1 MWTTNFRHGRYF
13 VALGMWLAASVP
25 TLLCAE
31 TFKSGDR
38 IILETLDNMVGPRWL
53 DGRTHDATVGLA
65 PAYGAPFTGTLWEL
79 IEHDDRSFE
88 LRSLGLVEGPRILGV
103 RAADGTVELVT
114 AGTDTP
120 FNRWRID
127 EIETEI
133 FTLQNLGQPESRR
146 LLDGRTEG
154 GMVSTESGTIVVPVS
169 SRWRV
174 HRNVPINVLTQHND
188 IARSGA
194 NLFETI
200 LEPSVVRAGRF
211 GKIFERRVDGQIY
224 AQPLYV
230 SGLTIP
236 GKGIHNVVFGATTL
250 NRVYAFD
257 ADDPDQSA
265 PLWESEQLGVP
276 LHRAN
281 LIEFSLIDP
290 AIGIVGTPVIDLS
303 TNTMYLV
310 AKSKTLDPILSL
322 GEIVPNNRLAFE
334 SELGVLLGPRWL
346 DGRVQ
351 DITVGLARN
360 TEFPFTG
367 TVWEV
372 QGNADAGFIF
382 RNHGHLVPPP
392 PPPPQPPP
400 NVFLDGRSQDGSVGL
415 APATTGVFTG
425 TLWKIVEA
433 GGGRFNLISQGTA
446 PGPKVLNAGDGTVGL
461 VATTGGGIFGGAGTR
476 WLIHRLNFHNRLY
489 ALDLAN
495 GQVKRS
501 IEIEGT
507 TAGTV
512 FDPQWHMNRPGL
524 LLMNGIVYVAF
535 GAHADTGPWHGWVFG
550 YHAETF
556 SPAGIHVT
564 TPEPHGGGGVWQA
577 GNGLLGDP
585 EGFIYFL
592 TGNGDPV
599 GPPPPA
605 DVRNSFVKLRAQN
618 DTLTVAASFPPVHRP
633 ELDRCDIDLG
643 SAGPIRLPGT
653 RLIAGAGKE
662 GILYLLDSD
671 TLKEVHQFQ
680 ATFRQY
686 PPDYDPPK
694 RPCPTDPNI
703 PFDFQV
709 MYFYPHVHG
718 SPVVWPLGENGAS
731 RLYLWAEQDVIR
743 SFTFDPVRS
752 RFIAHAG
759 RTKAPEHSM
768 PGGVLSL
775 SGDSKA
781 RDKAIV
787 WAAIPVDCSDNN
799 SVRLMGNRSCNGE
812 NLRVNGV
819 LHAFEAATL
828 EDIWDSERN
837 ASDRL
842 GFLGKFSPPTIAH
855 GRVYLGTSGDP
866 AAPACDDSHC
876 PSKLVVYGVI
886 PGR

>member
-1 MWTTNFRHGRYF
+1 
-13 VALGMWLAASVP
+13 
-25 TLLCAE
+25 
-31 TFKSGDR
+31 
-38 IILETLDNMVGPRWL
+38 MV
-53 DGRTHDATVGLA
+53 
-65 PAYGAPFTGTLWEL
+65 
-79 IEHDDRSFE
+79 
-88 LRSLGLVEGPRILGV
+88 
-103 RAADGTVELVT
+103 
-114 AGTDTP
+114 
-120 FNRWRID
+120 
-127 EIETEI
+127 
-133 FTLQNLGQPESRR
+133 
-146 LLDGRTEG
+146 
-154 GMVSTESGTIVVPVS
+154 
-169 SRWRV
+169 
-174 HRNVPINVLTQHND
+174 
-188 IARSGA
+188 RSGA
-194 NLFETI
+194 NIFETI

-211 GKIFERRVDGQIY
+211 GKIFERNVDGQIY

-236 GKGIHNVVFGATTL
+236 GKGVHNVVFVATTL

-257 ADDPDQSA
+257 ADDPGQSVA
-265 PLWESEQLGVP
+265 LWESDQLGAP

-281 LIEFSLIDP
+281 LTEFSLIDP

-303 TNTMYLV
+303 TNTMYVV
-310 AKSKTLDPILSL
+310 AKSKTLDPVLSL
-322 GEIVPNNRLAFE
+322 RDIRADNRLAFE
-334 SELGVLLGPRWL
+334 SLGSVSGPRWL
-346 DGRVQ
+346 DGRAQ
-351 DITVGLARN
+351 DNSVGLAPS

-372 QGNADAGFIF
+372 QGNSNAGFTF
-382 RNHGHLVPPP
+382 RNHGHLIPPP
-392 PPPPQPPP
+392 PPPP
-400 NVFLDGRSQDGSVGL
+400 NTGLFLDGRSQDGSVGL
-415 APATTGVFTG
+415 APTTAGVFTG
-425 TLWKIVEA
+425 TLWNIVDAA
-433 GGGRFNLISQGTA
+433 GGGFNMISQGTA
-446 PGPKVLNAGDGTVGL
+446 PGPKILDGRTGDGTVGL
-461 VATTGGGIFGGAGTR
+461 ADTTGGVFTGTR
-476 WLIHRLNFHNRLY
+476 WRIHRLNFHNRLY
-489 ALDLAN
+489 ALDLTT
-495 GQVKRS
+495 GRIKRT
-501 IEIEGT
+501 IEVGGT
-507 TAGTV
+507 TGGTV

-535 GAHADTGPWHGWVFG
+535 GAHADHFPWHGWVFG
-550 YHAETF
+550 YNAETF

-564 TPEPHGGGGVWQA
+564 TPEPHYGGGIWQA

-592 TGNGDPV
+592 TGNGDPL

-633 ELDRCDIDLG
+633 ELDQCDIDLG

-671 TLKEVHQFQ
+671 TLKELHQFQ

-686 PPDYDPPK
+686 SPDTDPPK
-694 RPCPTDPNI
+694 RPCPTDPNKL
-703 PFDFQV
+703 DFQV

-718 SPVVWPLGENGAS
+718 SPVVWPLGQNGAS

-775 SGDSKA
+775 SGDGEA
-781 RDKAIV
+781 RDKAII

-799 SVRLMGNRSCNGE
+799 SIKLMGNRSCNGE
-812 NLRVNGV
+812 NRRVNGV
-819 LHAFEAATL
+819 LHAFEAVTL

-842 GFLGKFSPPTIAH
+842 GFLGKFSPPTVVH
-855 GRVYLGTSGDP
+855 GRVYVATSGDP

-876 PSKLVVYGVI
+876 PSKLVVYGLV